1 MRLDI
6 NRTKYI
12 NRSHFLYI
20 MDIPNLLHAL
30 NNENNEA
37 VVDLDYATIAKQK
50 NDLLQQLNLPREEL
64 MTLQKKLKPYRC
76 VNTLEDLRFGSY
88 VRWISL
94 KNPEVIKLTNGGI
107 VCDIKQVNADIQ
119 IKCKNKMNM
128 LFQLKMSEVLLF
140 QKLSEQEE
148 VILKA
153 LKYLQN

>member
-1 MRLDI
+1 
-6 NRTKYI
+6 
-12 NRSHFLYI
+12 
-20 MDIPNLLHAL
+20 MDVANLLHAL
-30 NNENNEA
+30 NNDNIEA
-37 VVDLDYATIAKQK
+37 VVDLDYATIAKHK
-50 NDLLQQLNLPREEL
+50 NELLQQLNLPKEEL
-64 MTLQKKLKPYRC
+64 MKLHKQLKTYRC

-94 KNPEVIKLTNGGI
+94 KNPERIKLTNGGI
-107 VCDIKQVNADIQ
+107 VCDIQEKQGDII

-128 LFQLKMSEVLLF
+128 LFQFKLSEVLLF

>member
-1 MRLDI
+1 
-6 NRTKYI
+6 
-12 NRSHFLYI
+12 
-20 MDIPNLLHAL
+20 MDIGNLLHAL

-37 VVDLDYATIAKQK
+37 VVDLDFATIAKHK

-64 MTLQKKLKPYRC
+64 IKIQKQLKPYRC
-76 VNTLEDLRFGSY
+76 VNNLDDLRFGSY

-107 VCDIKQVNADIQ
+107 VCDIKALQNDIQ

-128 LFQLKMSEVLLF
+128 FFQIKMSEIILF
-140 QKLSEQEE
+140 QKLSEQEQ

>member
-1 MRLDI
+1 
-6 NRTKYI
+6 
-12 NRSHFLYI
+12 
-20 MDIPNLLHAL
+20 MDIGNLLHAL

-37 VVDLDYATIAKQK
+37 VVDLDFATIAKHK

-64 MTLQKKLKPYRC
+64 IKIQKQLKPYRC
-76 VNTLEDLRFGSY
+76 VNNLDDLRFGSY

-107 VCDIKQVNADIQ
+107 VCDIQALQNDIQ

-128 LFQLKMSEVLLF
+128 FFQIKMSEIILF
-140 QKLSEQEE
+140 QKLSEQEQ

-153 LKYLQN
+153 MKYLQD

>member
-1 MRLDI
+1 M
-6 NRTKYI
+6 
-12 NRSHFLYI
+12 
-20 MDIPNLLHAL
+20 HAL
-30 NNENNEA
+30 NNDNNEA
-37 VVDLDYATIAKQK
+37 VVDLDFATIAKHK
-50 NDLLQQLNLPREEL
+50 NDLLQQLNLPREDL
-64 MTLQKKLKPYRC
+64 IKIQKQLKPYRC

-107 VCDIKQVNADIQ
+107 VCDIQALQNDIQ

-128 LFQLKMSEVLLF
+128 FFQIKMSEIILF

-153 LKYLQN
+153 MKYLKE

>member
-1 MRLDI
+1 
-6 NRTKYI
+6 
-12 NRSHFLYI
+12 
-20 MDIPNLLHAL
+20 MDIQHLLHAL
-30 NNENNEA
+30 NNDNNEA
-37 VVDLDYATIAKQK
+37 VVSLDFATIAKHK
-50 NDLLQQLNLPREEL
+50 NDILQQLNLPRDEL
-64 MTLQKKLKPYRC
+64 IKLQKQLKSYRC
-76 VNTLEDLRFGSY
+76 VNNLEDLRFGSY

-107 VCDIKQVNADIQ
+107 VCDIKELNGDIH

-128 LFQLKMSEVLLF
+128 LFQTKMSEILLF